1 MAKENSL
8 VSIIIPTFNRAHL
21 IEETLDS
28 VLAQTYTNWE
38 CIIVDDGSNDGT
50 DKLLT
55 AYCKRDSR
63 FQYHHRPSD
72 RPKGANACRNYG
84 FELSKGEFINWFDD
98 DDLML
103 EDFIKLK
110 LNALEIANC
119 DFVFSK
125 TINFLESGREFP
137 MYQGDNKDKLVIVN
151 NFILGL
157 VTWCTP
163 DFFSKKACLEGITFN
178 VTLLSGQEYN
188 YFVKLLLSTNNGLY
202 VDKVLTKRRVHSDS
216 TQEVQKGDKE
226 KYRINKYKVY
236 ILTYTE
242 ILHSAD
248 KYVLNH
254 LLDMAMSKAFDILV
268 NNETLP
274 NLDKLLNAVLK
285 QKGFLKMNIYVI
297 SLIFASFLKKGYVL
311 MNYSRR

>member
-1 MAKENSL
+1 MNNPL
-8 VSIIIPTFNRAHL
+8 VSIIIPTYNRAH
-21 IEETLDS
+21 IIGETLNS
-28 VLAQTYTNWE
+28 VLYQTYTNWE
-38 CIIVDDGSNDGT
+38 CIVIDDGGT
-50 DKLLT
+50 DSTSILLET
-55 AYCKRDSR
+55 YSKKDKR
-63 FQYHHRPSD
+63 FQYHLRPND

-125 TINFLESGREFP
+125 TMNFLESGREFP
-137 MYQGDNKDKLVIVN
+137 MYQGDNKDKLVVVN

-178 VTLLSGQEYN
+178 EKLKSGQEYN
-188 YFVKLLLSTNNGLY
+188 YFVKLLLSTKNGLY

-216 TQEVQKGDKE
+216 IQEVQKGDKE

-236 ILTYTE
+236 ILTYLE
-242 ILHSAD
+242 ISQSAD

-254 LLDMAMSKAFDILV
+254 LLDMAMSKAFEILV

-274 NLDKLLNAVLK
+274 NLGKLLKAVLK

-297 SLIFASFLKKGYVL
+297 SLICASFLKKGYVL
-311 MNYSRR
+311 MNYSRT